1 MLLVTY
7 GTSHAGERGSSG
19 QRESTSTLS
28 RYIHCDGFAEGVR
41 GTILDRRPPTAEPW
55 REVSFGGKSQRVS
68 VVDGYRVM
76 YSHPRKFPFA
86 RLKAERSDPSKYAE
100 DKRIVTLHLMEM
112 EQADGNVELVTFSAQ
127 GFSGQTLTKKEL
139 AGTTLGMTQI
149 FSDEDSVI
157 VTIFFLNQLPENRKF
172 QTYEEFLALRDGFV
186 RGYLECVAK
195 KQSALAF
202 SR

>member
-1 MLLVTY
+1 VYL
-7 GTSHAGERGSSG
+7 
-19 QRESTSTLS
+19 
-28 RYIHCDGFAEGVR
+28 
-41 GTILDRRPPTAEPW
+41 
-55 REVSFGGKSQRVS
+55 GGKRERVS

-76 YSHPRKFPFA
+76 YTYPRTFPFA

-112 EQADGNVELVTFSAQ
+112 EQADGNLKLVNFSER
-127 GFSGQTLTKKEL
+127 GYTVQTLTKKDM
-139 AGTTLGMTQI
+139 AGTTLGITQI
-149 FSDEDSVI
+149 FADEDLVI

-186 RGYLECVAK
+186 RGYLECMARK
-195 KQSALAF
+195 RAALTL